1 METELTYYR
10 RYLLFL
16 YIFKGSEYLKLLIYI
31 ILEIAIDD
39 YVGIWK
45 RIGSDADHAC
55 HQISDDSLE
64 CKSSTSAP
72 QILTIRGR
80 NFSWFIDSANLVLNG
95 TYIGNDVIKIQKTL
109 WVKQGI
115 YQITNFCQCIKYKTF
130 LLMAMVMISGDFL
143 KM

>member
-1 METELTYYR
+1 MN
-10 RYLLFL
+10 
-16 YIFKGSEYLKLLIYI
+16 
-31 ILEIAIDD
+31 LEIGIDD

-109 WVKQGI
+109 WVKRGI
-115 YQITNFCQCIKYKTF
+115 YQITNFYQFIKIGKIQN
-130 LLMAMVMISGDFL
+130 VPPCGNGNDFS
-143 KM
+143 

>member
-1 METELTYYR
+1 M
-10 RYLLFL
+10 
-16 YIFKGSEYLKLLIYI
+16 YISKALEYLKLLIYI

-115 YQITNFCQCIKYKTF
+115 YQITNLCQFIILRELGKIQN
-130 LLMAMVMISGDFL
+130 ISPCGNGNDIR
-143 KM
+143 